1 MRKTLVALSV
11 VTLFM
16 ALTGFD
22 CASTEMTTA
31 KVAMQQKDLKKAE
44 EFLKKEVAARPQNS
58 EAWLLLGDLY
68 NQQERYVEMANAY
81 QKARAGQPPISPDNR
96 TKMGI
101 DEYNAWLNKYNQAQK
116 NYASKSYDQALRD
129 LDTAVM
135 LRSDYADNVLL
146 RGLVYREMQN
156 TAEETRAYTRYVEL
170 VSPDVSAGM
179 QAGLALGMTR
189 AQVEAKLGKPTRE
202 KVSPENGGYAYYEPK
217 NLSVYYVVAKAGEA
231 PTVNGWRFFKGTTTD
246 LQKEVEWSIRSA
258 PYYTLGIDAYRE
270 GENNKARFD
279 DALKYLQVV
288 ERLDP
293 QQEGVGPVIADI
305 YVRSNRTG
313 EAKTAYEENI
323 RQNPNDAGLRI
334 NYGTLLV
341 NLKDYSGAIEQFKK
355 AVDLTQN
362 SDEKHQTA
370 LFDLGAVYKNWGA
383 DLQKNAGDKATKA
396 QIDEY
401 SGKLRE
407 SLKYFDQLRA
417 IQGGQDFRLLSEM
430 ANLYLVLGQDAD
442 FTRTLGSLESL
453 KGANDESSEYWS
465 VMSRLYTIKGDG
477 KKAQDALDRADALA
491 KQGK

>member
-1 MRKTLVALSV
+1 M
-11 VTLFM
+11 
-16 ALTGFD
+16 
-22 CASTEMTTA
+22 
-31 KVAMQQKDLKKAE
+31 
-44 EFLKKEVAARPQNS
+44 
-58 EAWLLLGDLY
+58 
-68 NQQERYVEMANAY
+68 
-81 QKARAGQPPISPDNR
+81 
-96 TKMGI
+96 
-101 DEYNAWLNKYNQAQK
+101 
-116 NYASKSYDQALRD
+116 
-129 LDTAVM
+129 
-135 LRSDYADNVLL
+135 
-146 RGLVYREMQN
+146 
-156 TAEETRAYTRYVEL
+156 
-170 VSPDVSAGM
+170 
-179 QAGLALGMTR
+179 
-189 AQVEAKLGKPTRE
+189 
-202 KVSPENGGYAYYEPK
+202 
-217 NLSVYYVVAKAGEA
+217 
-231 PTVNGWRFFKGTTTD
+231 
-246 LQKEVEWSIRSA
+246 
-258 PYYTLGIDAYRE
+258 
-270 GENNKARFD
+270 
-279 DALKYLQVV
+279 V